1 MTHAQRPAPDER
13 QLEQLIGSVLRQQP
27 LRRAPATLEARV
39 LRELAAHAA
48 QPGWKLGFSHW
59 PRAARILCLPVGAA
73 LVPLSFLITSR
84 LLSLWQSVQQSTPA
98 NAAQSGW
105 RWLESLGQAL
115 QSLGNVL
122 SRDIPQWWVYGGAG
136 AALLMYAA
144 LFGLGAAAF
153 RTLFVTPETARY
165 PS

>member
-1 MTHAQRPAPDER
+1 MTHPQQPAPDER
-13 QLEQLIGSVLRQQP
+13 ALEQLIGSVLRQQP

-39 LRELAAHAA
+39 LRELALRAAHPWW
-48 QPGWKLGFSHW
+48 QLGFSHW
-59 PRAARILCLPVGAA
+59 PRAARILCLPVGMA

-105 RWLESLGQAL
+105 RWLENLGQAL
-115 QSLGNVL
+115 QALGNVVT
-122 SRDIPQWWVYGGAG
+122 REIPQWWVYGGAC

-153 RTLFVTPETARY
+153 RTLFVTSEPVRY